1 MMARRGTIAPLAH
14 HGRMISR
21 AFGWAAVSAMLIHL
35 TGCDRPPDKAGP
47 RPGASAEPRGP
58 VREPTTTATSSGPS
72 QVESP
77 SPGATPAAL
86 GRPALDPPALDRGAL
101 TERRDPA
108 RVLRYYATAI
118 ERRDWPAAAR
128 AWGQGSGVTAATLKA
143 AYDRPQPPRLD
154 FGTGRQEGAAGSL
167 YYEAPATLRFG
178 ETGTAQRGTL
188 VLRRVNDVDGASAE
202 QLRWHIEHS
211 TIGAGQ

>member
-1 MMARRGTIAPLAH
+1 
-14 HGRMISR
+14 MISR

-35 TGCDRPPDKAGP
+35 TGCDRPSDKTSP
-47 RPGASAEPRGP
+47 QPSASTEPRGP
-58 VREPTTTATSSGPS
+58 GPEPTTTATSPRAS
-72 QVESP
+72 QGASSSP
-77 SPGATPAAL
+77 ATTPGATPPSPDRA
-86 GRPALDPPALDRGAL
+86 PLDRGAL

-108 RVLRYYATAI
+108 RVLRYYAAAI

-154 FGTGRQEGAAGSL
+154 IGTGQQEGAAGSL
-167 YYEAPATLRFG
+167 FYEASVTLRFG
-178 ETGTAQRGTL
+178 DTGTAQRGTL

-202 QLRWHIEHS
+202 QLRWHIERS